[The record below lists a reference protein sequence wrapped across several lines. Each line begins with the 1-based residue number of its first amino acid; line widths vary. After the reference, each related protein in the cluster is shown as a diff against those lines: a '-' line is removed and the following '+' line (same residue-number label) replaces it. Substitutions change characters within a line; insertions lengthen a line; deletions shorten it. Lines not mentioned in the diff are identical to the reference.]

1 MKLRIGLDLDDT
13 VFSFMIP
20 YKERFGDPKD
30 NYEITRNVERVLKKD
45 KEWWLNQPLLNR
57 PNFEVALYCTKRVHN
72 KEWTR
77 KQLVLHNLPKAPV
90 YQVYTQSKNKADLIK
105 GRVDVFVDDS
115 LSNFIA
121 MNKVGLPCLLFDSPY
136 NQEWGPIGRIYTLNR
151 EEIEET
157 YWLFKDT
164 LFPYFRELL

>member
-13 VFSFMIP
+13 IFSFMIP

-30 NYEITRNVERVLKKD
+30 DYEITRNVERVLKKD
-45 KEWWLNQPLLNR
+45 KEWWLSQPLINR
-57 PNFEVALYCTKRVHN
+57 PDFRVELYCTKRVHN

-77 KQLVLHNLPKAPV
+77 KQLAMHNLPKAPI
-90 YQVYTQSKNKADLIK
+90 YQMYTQSRNKADLIK

-121 MNKVGLPCLLFDSPY
+121 MNKVGLPCLLLDSPY
-136 NQEWGPIGRIYTLNR
+136 NQKWGPVGRIYTLEK
-151 EEIEET
+151 EEIEEV

-164 LFPYFRELL
+164 LFPHFRELL